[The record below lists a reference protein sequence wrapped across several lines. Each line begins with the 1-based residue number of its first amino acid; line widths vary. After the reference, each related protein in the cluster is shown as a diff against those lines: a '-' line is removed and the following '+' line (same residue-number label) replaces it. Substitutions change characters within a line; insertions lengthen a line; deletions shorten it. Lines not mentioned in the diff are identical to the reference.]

1 MMPRLIR
8 LKHYH
13 TATQKVQHPSLDD
26 AKVYSEDEL
35 QVVLQNVLS
44 GHVEHQE
51 LTLALRSALR
61 HMIGRYKANWP
72 STIPF
77 LDDMVSEG
85 LLALSR
91 LSSEISFDFL
101 AGRGILKVASQ
112 RMQDQIETYLN
123 SNQALSAAGMW
134 KQKQN
139 ISEGLDPLYCTS
151 STEKI
156 PDTEHPTDEGDEW
169 KRDILDTINSI
180 KVSDDIGVAI
190 LAKENWG
197 RSYQELADDLGVG
210 VGTIHRRKAQL
221 YSKFLELTR

>member
-1 MMPRLIR
+1 MPSLIR

-13 TATQKVQHPSLDD
+13 TATQKVQHPSLDN

-35 QVVLQNVLS
+35 QVVLQNVLN
-44 GHVEHQE
+44 GCVEHQE

-61 HMIGRYKANWP
+61 NMIGRYKANWP
-72 STIPF
+72 RTTPF

-91 LSSEISFDFL
+91 LSSSAISLDFL

-123 SNQALSAAGMW
+123 SNQAVAAAGMT
-134 KQKQN
+134 KQKQTV
-139 ISEGLDPLYCTS
+139 SDGLNPLYCTS

-156 PDTEHPTDEGDEW
+156 PEASHPTDEGDEW
-169 KRDILDTINSI
+169 KRDIMDTINI
-180 KVSDDIGVAI
+180 MKVSDDIGVAI
-190 LAKENWG
+190 LARENWG
-197 RSYQELADDLGVG
+197 RSYQELADDLDVG

>member
-1 MMPRLIR
+1 MPRLIR

-35 QVVLQNVLS
+35 QVVLQNVLN
-44 GHVEHQE
+44 GCVEHQE

-61 HMIGRYKANWP
+61 NMIGRYKANWP
-72 STIPF
+72 STTPF

-91 LSSEISFDFL
+91 LSSEISLDSL

-123 SNQALSAAGMW
+123 SNQAVAAASLA
-134 KQKQN
+134 KQKRTV
-139 ISEGLDPLYCTS
+139 SDGLDPLYCTS

-156 PDTEHPTDEGDEW
+156 PESSHPTDEGDEW

-180 KVSDDIGVAI
+180 KVSDNVGVAI
-190 LAKENWG
+190 LARENWG
-197 RSYQELADDLGVG
+197 RSCQELADDLGVQKC
-210 VGTIHRRKAQL
+210 TISRHKAQL

>member
-1 MMPRLIR
+1 MPRLIR

-13 TATQKVQHPSLDD
+13 TATQKVQHPLLGNTE
-26 AKVYSEDEL
+26 AYSEDEL
-35 QVVLQNVLS
+35 QVILQNVLN
-44 GHVEHQE
+44 GCVEHQE

-61 HMIGRYKANWP
+61 NMIGRYRANWP
-72 STIPF
+72 NTRPF

-91 LSSEISFDFL
+91 LSSEISLDFL

-123 SNQALSAAGMW
+123 SNQTVAAAGMT
-134 KQKQN
+134 KQKQTV
-139 ISEGLDPLYCTS
+139 SEGLDPLYCTS

-169 KRDILDTINSI
+169 KRDILDTINSME
-180 KVSDDIGVAI
+180 VSDDTGVAI
-190 LAKENWG
+190 LARENWG
-197 RSYQELADDLGVG
+197 RSYQELADDLDVG